1 MLLFA
6 VLSFIWFAMFGAF
19 FAFWRGQGT
28 VMGHRPTGAAGVTF
42 ANSPDRGA
50 GASGPALQHQA
61 FLRASICSE

>member
-19 FAFWRGQGT
+19 FAFWRRQIT
-28 VMGHRPTGAAGVTF
+28 VMDHQSTEVTGGTA

-50 GASGPALQHQA
+50 GASGPVLQHQA

>member
-19 FAFWRGQGT
+19 FAFWRGQIT
-28 VMGHRPTGAAGVTF
+28 VMDHQPTRETGVTR

-50 GASGPALQHQA
+50 GAGGPVLQHQA
-61 FLRASICSE
+61 FFRASICRE

>member
-28 VMGHRPTGAAGVTF
+28 VIGY
-42 ANSPDRGA
+42 
-50 GASGPALQHQA
+50 
-61 FLRASICSE
+61 